1 MGKLFGLIFFLAG
14 IAAIYQFGVRP
25 LMAGPQA
32 AVTAPITIVPR
43 HDATP
48 IVLPANEQDVAAA
61 ANRFLG
67 DWEEAGYGQ
76 MYGLLTAAAQA
87 RISRPKFISRYQA
100 VMAEA
105 TAQQVRALIT
115 GVTLQAPL
123 ATVTFTETI
132 RTSAV
137 GEIAQ
142 VNTMHLLY
150 ERGHWG
156 VDWYPALIF
165 KELDDPYVVHLVALR
180 ARRGSIL
187 DRHGTPLA
195 EDGQFEQLG
204 VVPGQIVDEP
214 ALLQFL
220 SSWLH
225 MPQTQ
230 IKHLYT
236 LPWAQPDFFM
246 PITTLTQP
254 QLDAAPSAL
263 RNFEGAVQWEST
275 PGRIYPQG
283 STAGILVGYVDPA
296 TDRGKAGLE
305 LSLDGTLAGRDG
317 AELLVMNQAHTMT
330 AATIARV
337 SPLNGHD
344 VRLTLDLATQKAAEK
359 ALGLRPGAAVA
370 LDPRNGQVLALASTP
385 GFDPN
390 RFEAGSTATS
400 GIGPI
405 RSMFPRATLG
415 TYPTGSVFK
424 IVTMGAALQNG
435 FTAGSMIAGPG
446 LWYGL
451 SSTHPL
457 HDWLAGG
464 HGTISLQE
472 ALTESCDTC
481 FYQVGKELD
490 GLDQSILPK
499 FARQFGFGSST
510 GIDAVADAPGLVGD
524 NAWKQT
530 TYHDAWRTG
539 DSVNLA
545 IGQGYLLVTPLQV
558 ANMVASVADQG
569 TRLSPRLVLSV
580 NGVPSPSAPVLGH
593 LPVTQGQLQSI
604 VAGME
609 GVTTAP
615 AGTATFVYRGFPWLV
630 AGKTG
635 TAQTPQANP
644 HAWFAAFAP
653 AQSPRIAVA
662 VVVENG
668 GEGSY
673 VAAPIAKDMLRAYLS
688 QAVPIRGGGAQPLTV
703 PGN

>member
-1 MGKLFGLIFFLAG
+1 MGKLLGLIFFLAG
-14 IAAIYQFGVRP
+14 VAAIYQWGVRP
-25 LMAGPQA
+25 LMAGTQPMTNQ
-32 AVTAPITIVPR
+32 PITIVAR

-67 DWEEAGYGQ
+67 DWEEAAYPD
-76 MYGLLTAAAQA
+76 MYGLLTGATQG
-87 RISRPKFISRYQA
+87 RISQTAFVARYKA

-105 TAQQVRALIT
+105 TAQQVKALVT
-115 GVTLQAPL
+115 GVTLQAPQ
-123 ATVTFTETI
+123 ATVAFSATVHTAEVGTI
-132 RTSAV
+132 R
-137 GEIAQ
+137 Q
-142 VNTMHLLY
+142 QNQMHMLY
-150 ERGHWG
+150 EQGHWR

-165 KELDDPYVVHLVALR
+165 KQLEDPYVVHLVALR
-180 ARRGSIL
+180 GRRGSIL

-214 ALLQFL
+214 ALLAFL

-225 MPQTQ
+225 MPQAQ

-254 QLDAAPSAL
+254 QLDAAPAAL
-263 RNFEGAVQWEST
+263 RNFEGAVQWESS

-283 STAGILVGYVDPA
+283 SVASILVGYVDP
-296 TDRGKAGLE
+296 TTNHGKSGLE
-305 LSLDGTLAGRDG
+305 QSLDSELAGHDG
-317 AELLVMNQAHTMT
+317 AALLVMNQAHTMT
-330 AATIARV
+330 AATIAQVAPV
-337 SPLNGHD
+337 SGHD
-344 VRLTLDLATQKAAEK
+344 VRLTIDLPTQQAAEK
-359 ALGLRPGAAVA
+359 ALGTRPGAAVA
-370 LDPRNGQVLALASTP
+370 IDPRNGQVLALASTP

-390 RFEAGSTATS
+390 RFEVGATATS

-415 TYPTGSVFK
+415 TYPIGSVFK

-435 FTAGSMIAGPG
+435 YTANSMLAGPG

-451 SSTHPL
+451 SATHPL
-457 HDWLAGG
+457 HDWLPSG
-464 HGTISLQE
+464 HGIISLQE
-472 ALTESCDTC
+472 ALTQSCDSC
-481 FYQVGKELD
+481 FYTVAKQLD
-490 GLDQSILPK
+490 GLNQAILPTE
-499 FARQFGFGSST
+499 ARAFGFGGPT
-510 GIDAVADAPGLVGD
+510 GIDAVAEASGLVGD
-524 NAWKQT
+524 NTWKEK

-545 IGQGYLLVTPLQV
+545 IGQGYFLATPLQV
-558 ANMVASVADQG
+558 AAMLAAVADQG
-569 TRLSPRLVLSV
+569 TRLAPRLILSV
-580 NGVPSPSAPVLGH
+580 GGTPNPAAPVIGH
-593 LPVTQGQLQSI
+593 LPVSQAQLQAI
-604 VAGME
+604 VRGMV
-609 GVTTAP
+609 GVTTEST
-615 AGTATFVYRGFPWLV
+615 GTATFIYRGFPWTV

-635 TAQTPQANP
+635 TAQNPGGNP

-653 AQSPRIAVA
+653 AQAPRIALA

-673 VAAPIAKDMLRAYLS
+673 VAAPVAKDILRAYLAR
-688 QAVPIRGGGAQPLTV
+688 AVRPPNGGAQPLTV
-703 PGN
+703 PNG